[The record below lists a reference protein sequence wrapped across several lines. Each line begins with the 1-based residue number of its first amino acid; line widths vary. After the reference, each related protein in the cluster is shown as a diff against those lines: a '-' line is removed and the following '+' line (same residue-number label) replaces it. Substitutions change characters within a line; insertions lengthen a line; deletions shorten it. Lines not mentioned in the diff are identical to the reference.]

1 MLTSQSSFLNNLIL
15 QTIEVAYRPSE
26 KYMRGVGWAAHTVI
40 RISKGVNSCLIGKN
54 IDGIVVAFR
63 GTQPN
68 SALDWL
74 QDAAVFFER
83 VDGVPGRIHTGFHV
97 GATNLYEPVK
107 ATLLDMLAEAVEE
120 SSNESSS
127 CIAGGLEQPLPRI
140 FLTGH
145 SKGGS
150 LASITAALMLAD
162 PDIKNA
168 DYVATFAAARVG
180 DHVFQSYFNRHIR
193 QRTYENYLDIV
204 PFLPPG
210 KEDYEAMSPELKQKV
225 NE

>member
-1 MLTSQSSFLNNLIL
+1 MFLEYPFVA
-15 QTIEVAYRPSE
+15 TAIEVAYKPSA
-26 KYMRGVGWAAHTVI
+26 KYMRGVGWVGHTIV

-74 QDAAVFFER
+74 QDAAVLFER

-107 ATLLDMLAEAVEE
+107 AALLDMLAKEVEDTTKLLPPTDITYFEA
-120 SSNESSS
+120 S
-127 CIAGGLEQPLPRI
+127 LPRI

-150 LASITAALMLAD
+150 LASLTAALILAD
-162 PDIKNA
+162 PDIKNV

-180 DHVFQSYFNRHIR
+180 DSTFQSYFNRHIR

-210 KEDYEAMSPELKQKV
+210 KEDYDAMSPDLKKKV
-225 NE
+225 DE